1 MQSGRIGADEVID
14 DTEGKGEEE
23 LEERLNENEAK
34 TRAILLEMV
43 SSRHQVALWLA
54 GLRAETL
61 CSPSRWGICP
71 TQTSDPRRTCC
82 LSASSTRSPPTRTWR
97 SSSLA
102 SEPSG
107 GGAVCLEA
115 LLVVL
120 TERIHGVVL
129 CVWCSCEI
137 IRDWKS
143 GDSLCYAFIEFDKV
157 RIGSLHQ

>member
-43 SSRHQVALWLA
+43 SIRHQVALWLA
-54 GLRAETL
+54 SRHAETL
-61 CSPSRWGICP
+61 CSSSRWATCP
-71 TQTSDPRRTCC
+71 TQTSDLQKMCC
-82 LSASSTRSPPTRTWR
+82 LSANSTRSPPTRTWK

-102 SEPSG
+102 SEPSR
-107 GGAVCLEA
+107 GGAVCPDSRF
-115 LLVVL
+115 VVVS
-120 TERIHGVVL
+120 ECRHCVAL
-129 CVWCSCEI
+129 CVVCSCEI

-157 RIGSLHQ
+157 RIVPLHQ